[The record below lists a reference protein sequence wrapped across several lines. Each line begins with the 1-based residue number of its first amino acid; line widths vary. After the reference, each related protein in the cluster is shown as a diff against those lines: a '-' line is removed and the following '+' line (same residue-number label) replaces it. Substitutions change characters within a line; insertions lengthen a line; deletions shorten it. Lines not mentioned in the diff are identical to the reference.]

1 MAKPIFII
9 GFPLKADVEQV
20 QVAIEGLEKKFGEDY
35 HVLPYRTS
43 NIEDVT
49 FQVLNAVNSSDVEI
63 EELIKKAQEEIE
75 QLRKE
80 NLVLKLEAAGNTLI
94 KNNQ

>member
-9 GFPLKADVEQV
+9 GFPIKADLQQVET
-20 QVAIEGLEKKFGEDY
+20 AIEGLEKKFGEDY

-63 EELIKKAQEEIE
+63 AELIKKAQAEIDE
-75 QLRKE
+75 LRKE
-80 NLVLKLEAAGNTLI
+80 NLVLKLETAGTKLI

>member
-9 GFPLKADVEQV
+9 AFPIKADVEQV

-49 FQVLNAVNSSDVEI
+49 FQVLNAVTASDVEI
-63 EELIKKAQEEIE
+63 EELIKKAQEEIDL
-75 QLRKE
+75 LRKE
-80 NLVLKLEAAGNTLI
+80 NLVLKLETVGAKLI
-94 KNNQ
+94 QNNQ

>member
-9 GFPLKADVEQV
+9 GFPTKADVQQV
-20 QVAIEGLEKKFGEDY
+20 QTACEGLEKKFGEEY

-49 FQVLNAVNSSDVEI
+49 FQVLNAIGASDIEI
-63 EELIKKAQEEIE
+63 ADLIKKAQEEVE
-75 QLRKE
+75 ELRKE
-80 NLVLKLEAAGNTLI
+80 NLVLKLETAGAKII